1 MNIFQFI
8 CRHTSDLVMASAL
21 CLLSD
26 EHVVALA
33 AFDVTESLD
42 LHDAR
47 FGNAGSTEVVCPT
60 CGMRGEVCTGHHASL
75 SLGISMFHPLL
86 YKESQKILNSVCFE
100 CGRSLVRVAKS
111 KARKC
116 ADCGVVNHGDY
127 VVYANDMSAAVR
139 SRGGSADYRLAESFV
154 SVLPEGHVIS
164 RVLVPPIHLRTPE
177 DMEWST
183 DIQKLY
189 EQLVLAV
196 RRRGDV
202 CAAYSKITGAHRNE
216 GVTGIMSGKGGVFRK
231 LMMGKRVELSA
242 RAVVVG
248 DPDVELDQVA
258 VPRSTSVRVKTSCCG
273 YNADALKSM
282 ADAGCL
288 WWEGTDDA
296 VLRHHILPGMT
307 FERDLTDGDVVML
320 NRQPSLSKQS
330 LACFRAL
337 IRKDGRDVFG
347 INPQSTPPFNA
358 DFDGDEMNT
367 FFMSQSGPV
376 PRAEMSVLCRP
387 ETHGSV
393 PVQDVVTGCHIM
405 SRDDSPVSA
414 EVAGDCA
421 VITGKIPK
429 KQTTHGLIAT
439 CIPGYRG
446 EVLYK
451 KNIIRSDVDL
461 QKMQLV
467 VERWLVVKGLTVSMV
482 PSIRLDRRP
491 GERPDAY
498 RERCLCEV
506 SSRLQGTGLM
516 DMIDAGA
523 KGSLTHAAHMAVA
536 LGQQY
541 VGGREGTFC
550 TRSYRDGLTPG
561 EFFGH
566 QMAAREGVVS
576 TGVITANT
584 GYLNRRACKVMADL
598 KLQYNGTVADDVMIS
613 SFSAVQPD
621 AKMK

>member
-1 MNIFQFI
+1 
-8 CRHTSDLVMASAL
+8 MASAL

-26 EHVVALA
+26 EHVSALA
-33 AFDVTESLD
+33 AFDITDSLD

-75 SLGISMFHPLL
+75 SLGIYMFHPLL
-86 YKESQKILNSVCFE
+86 YKESQKILNGVCFE
-100 CGRSLVRVAKS
+100 CGRNLARVSKS
-111 KARKC
+111 KAKRC
-116 ADCGVVNHGDY
+116 PDCGVVNHGDY

-139 SRGGSADYRLAESFV
+139 SRGGPADYRLAESFLF
-154 SVLPEGHVIS
+154 VLPEGHVIS
-164 RVLVPPIHLRTPE
+164 KVLVPPIHLRTPE

-248 DPDVELDQVA
+248 DPDLELDQVA

-273 YNADALKSM
+273 YNADALKSL
-282 ADAGCL
+282 ADAGRL

-296 VLRHHILPGMT
+296 VQRHQVLPGMT
-307 FERDLTDGDVVML
+307 FERDLEDGDAVML

-330 LACFRAL
+330 LTSFRAV
-337 IRKDGRDVFG
+337 IRKDDRDVFG

-387 ETHGSV
+387 DHHV

-405 SRDDSPVSA
+405 SRDDSPVSD

-421 VITGKIPK
+421 VITGKLPK
-429 KQTTHGLIAT
+429 KQTTHGLLAT
-439 CIPGYRG
+439 CVPGYGG

-451 KNIIRSDVDL
+451 KNLFRSDVDL
-461 QKMQLV
+461 QKLQLV
-467 VERWLVVKGLTVSMV
+467 VERWLAVKGLTVSMV
-482 PSIRLDRRP
+482 PALRLDRRP
-491 GERPDAY
+491 EEPPDAY
-498 RERCLCEV
+498 RERCLREAGDKM
-506 SSRLQGTGLM
+506 RRTGLM

-541 VGGREGTFC
+541 VGGIEGTFC
-550 TRSYRDGLTPG
+550 TRSYREGLTPD

-576 TGVITANT
+576 TGVSTANT

-598 KLQYNGTVADDVMIS
+598 KLQYNGTISDEVMVS
-613 SFSAVQPD
+613 SFWQRSGPG
-621 AKMK
+621 

>member
-1 MNIFQFI
+1 
-8 CRHTSDLVMASAL
+8 MASAL

-26 EHVVALA
+26 EHVEALA
-33 AFDVTESLD
+33 AFDITDKLD

-47 FGNAGSTEVVCPT
+47 FGNAGSIEVVCPT
-60 CGMRGEVCTGHHASL
+60 CGMRGDVCTGHHASL

-86 YKESQKILNSVCFE
+86 YKESQQILNGVCFK
-100 CGRSLVRVAKS
+100 CGQNLTRVAKS
-111 KARKC
+111 KAKRC
-116 ADCGVVNHGDY
+116 PDCKVVNHGDY

-139 SRGGSADYRLAESFV
+139 SRGGIADYRLASSFV

-164 RVLVPPIHLRTPE
+164 KVLVPPIHLRTPE

-189 EQLVLAV
+189 EQLVTAV
-196 RRRGDV
+196 RKRGDV
-202 CAAYSKITGAHRNE
+202 CTAYSRITGAQRNE
-216 GVTGIMSGKGGVFRK
+216 GVTGIMTGKGGVFRK

-248 DPDVELDQVA
+248 DPDLELDQVA
-258 VPRSTSVRVKTSCCG
+258 VPRSTLIRVKASCCA

-282 ADAGCL
+282 ADAERL
-288 WWEGTDDA
+288 WWEGTSD
-296 VLRHHILPGMT
+296 VVRRHQVLPGMT
-307 FERDLTDGDVVML
+307 FERDLADGDVVML

-330 LACFRAL
+330 LTCFRAV
-337 IRKDGRDVFG
+337 IRKDDQDVFG
-347 INPQSTPPFNA
+347 INPQATPSFNA

-376 PRAEMSVLCRP
+376 SRAEMAVLCRP

-405 SRDDSPVSA
+405 SRNDSPVSDEIA
-414 EVAGDCA
+414 SDCA
-421 VITGKIPK
+421 AVTGHVPN
-429 KQTTHGLIAT
+429 KQTTHGLLAT
-439 CIPGYRG
+439 CVPGYGG

-451 KNIIRSDVDL
+451 KNLIRSDVDL
-461 QKMQLV
+461 RKLQLV
-467 VERWLVVKGLTVSMV
+467 VERWLVVRGLTVSMV
-482 PSIRLDRRP
+482 PSIPL
-491 GERPDAY
+491 ERMPREPPDAY
-498 RERCLCEV
+498 RERCLREA
-506 SSRLQGTGLM
+506 SDGMRHTGLM
-516 DMIDAGA
+516 DMINAGA
-523 KGSLTHAAHMAVA
+523 KGSRTHAAHMAVA

-550 TRSYRDGLTPG
+550 TRSYREGLTPD

-576 TGVITANT
+576 TGVSTANT

-598 KLQYNGTVADDVMIS
+598 KLQYNGTIADEIVVS
-613 SFSAVQPD
+613 SFGH
-621 AKMK
+621 